1 MEDKS
6 QIDEIAKEFESSI
19 THDQLDKI
27 KSLSETFA
35 SLTVNHTCENA
46 KKESK
51 KERYDMED
59 VNDNNFT
66 YGEIDCETL
75 LQCFCF
81 IENQYEGLDTR

>member
-1 MEDKS
+1 M
-6 QIDEIAKEFESSI
+6 
-19 THDQLDKI
+19 DKI

-75 LQCFCF
+75 L
-81 IENQYEGLDTR
+81 